1 MDTNQIKEN
10 IIETIKKYVKD
21 LSLLETITDE
31 THLIKD
37 LKINSARLV
46 DIVIRFEDVF
56 DIEID
61 DDDVDRIRTI
71 GDITA
76 VVQKK
81 MITEGVAD

>member
-1 MDTNQIKEN
+1 MDTKQIEER
-10 IIETIKKYVKD
+10 IIETITSYVKD
-21 LSLLETITDE
+21 QSLLETITNE

-61 DDDVDRIRTI
+61 DEDVDRIRTI
-71 GDITA
+71 GDIIA
-76 VVQKK
+76 VVQSKTCSES
-81 MITEGVAD
+81 MAS

>member
-21 LSLLETITDE
+21 LSLLETISDE

-81 MITEGVAD
+81 MISEGITG

>member
-21 LSLLETITDE
+21 QSLLETITDE

-81 MITEGVAD
+81 MITEGVAG

>member
-1 MDTNQIKEN
+1 MDTNQIKES
-10 IIETIKKYVKD
+10 IIETIEKYVKD
-21 LSLLETITDE
+21 QSLLDTITDE

-37 LKINSARLV
+37 LKINSARIV

-61 DDDVDRIRTI
+61 DEDIDRIRTI
-71 GDITA
+71 GDITS

-81 MITEGVAD
+81 MIVEKIAV